1 MAGNSIRVNT
11 DQVAQIASSIESL
24 NKRLTAELTDSKQTI
39 DNLANIWEGEAS
51 RATITS
57 FDEFAAKYFQNY
69 EDILNQ
75 YVQFLRTNVDAGYFE
90 TETANI
96 GLADAF
102 KQFVLPSFDFLI
114 IPCSPNT
121 KFKLI
126 PARISK
132 ELTKDITVVKQ

>member
-1 MAGNSIRVNT
+1 MAGNSIKVNT
-11 DQVAQIASSIESL
+11 DQVAQIASNIETL
-24 NKRLTAELTDSKQTI
+24 NKKLTQELTTSKQTI

-51 RATITS
+51 RATISS

-69 EDILNQ
+69 EDILTQ

-102 KQFVLPSFDFLI
+102 K
-114 IPCSPNT
+114 
-121 KFKLI
+121 
-126 PARISK
+126 
-132 ELTKDITVVKQ
+132 